1 MPGARSPAVSLIDRD
16 IHLARALL
24 VEGNNMLRSVGSGQ
38 LRDAG
43 IGQVVA
49 VAKLREARMQLEQ
62 QRFDIVVC
70 NREFEGSSE
79 SGQDLL
85 DELRRERL
93 LPHSTVFIMVT
104 QHAVYHQVVEAAESA
119 LDGLLVRP
127 YTAAALCQRIQEAR
141 HRKRELADVLKAL
154 DAGQTEAAFARAL
167 KRFQDQAP
175 FAIWCGRLAAELLL
189 DMQRPDD
196 ARRVFEKLHDLKPA
210 PWALL
215 GMGRA
220 RAAAGDIAAA
230 RRSLAEVLRL
240 DPDCAEAHE
249 LQGQLLVEQ
258 GDFEGALLEYRA
270 AAEITPGCL
279 LRTQHA
285 GALAFYQ
292 GQAAEARRWL
302 EQSLSLGV
310 QSKLFDALS
319 LMLLALLR
327 WDDKDSAGVAAAREQ
342 LRRYSERH
350 PESRRL
356 QRMAQAAAWL
366 QQLSQDAAAAQAEWL
381 ALAAGVGDDS
391 FDLEGANLL
400 LSLWSRLPPALRT
413 HADQLAAIERIAL
426 RFCVA
431 KATAEVL
438 AAAAQRAEPA
448 LGTIRRCQSEIQA
461 LAEQAMSQ
469 SLRGDAAGAVQRLL
483 QQGEGLRNAK
493 LLEMAAAIAR
503 RHAAVLPDAQ
513 AWIDRAAACMKDSC
527 RVGTHIAGIQ
537 RSGRSPGGLQL
548 RSRAATP
555 VAA

>member
-1 MPGARSPAVSLIDRD
+1 MSLIDRD

-24 VEGNNMLRSVGSGQ
+24 VEGNNMLRSVSSGQ

-49 VAKLREARMQLEQ
+49 VGRLREARMQLEQ
-62 QRFDIVVC
+62 HRFDIVVC
-70 NREFEGSSE
+70 NREFEGSTE

-104 QHAVYHQVVEAAESA
+104 QHAVYHQVVEAAEAA

-175 FAIWCGRLAAELLL
+175 YALWCGRLAAELLL

-196 ARRVFEKLHDLKPA
+196 ARRLFEKLHEIKPA

-215 GMGRA
+215 GAGRA
-220 RAAAGDIAAA
+220 QAACGDLSSA
-230 RRSLAEVLRL
+230 RRSLAQVLQL
-240 DPDCAEAHE
+240 SPDCADAHE

-258 GDFEGALLEYRA
+258 GDFEAALVEYRA

-292 GQAAEARRWL
+292 GQRAEARRWL
-302 EQSLSLGV
+302 EQSLTLGV
-310 QSKLFDALS
+310 QSRLFDALS

-327 WDDKDSAGVAAAREQ
+327 HDDRDAPGVAAAREQ

-350 PESRRL
+350 PESQRL
-356 QRMAQAAAWL
+356 KRLAEAAAWL
-366 QQLSQDAAAAQAEWL
+366 QALPQDPAAAQAAWL
-381 ALAAGVGDDS
+381 GLAAEIDDDG
-391 FDLEGANLL
+391 FDMEGANLL
-400 LSLWSRLPPALRT
+400 LSLWSRQPPAQRDTAENLGV
-413 HADQLAAIERIAL
+413 IERLAL

-431 KATAEVL
+431 KSTAEVL
-438 AAAAQRAEPA
+438 AGAAQRVEPG
-448 LGTIRRCQSEIQA
+448 LGTIRRSQAEISA
-461 LAEQAMSQ
+461 LAEQAMSL
-469 SLRGDAAGAVQRLL
+469 SLRGDAAGAVLRLL
-483 QQGEGLRNAK
+483 QEGERLRNAK
-493 LLEMAAAIAR
+493 LLEMASAMAR
-503 RHAAVLPDAQ
+503 RHAAALPDAQ
-513 AWIDRAAACMKDSC
+513 ALVERATRCLQASC
-527 RVGTHIAGIQ
+527 RMATHAAGLR

-548 RSRAATP
+548 RSRLPAA
-555 VAA
+555 A